1 MRILKLRLRNLNSLV
16 GGWEIDF
23 THPAYADGIFAITGP
38 TGAGKTTILDALCL
52 ALYGRTPRLNKV
64 TQSVNEIM
72 SRQSGECFAEVEF
85 SVGNEARRCSWSQHR
100 SRKKADGELRPQKR
114 ELSLLNGEILA
125 SSIDEVS
132 AEVKRFTGDMDYSR
146 FTRSMLLAQGGFA
159 AFLQASPSERAPIL
173 EQITGTELYSQISS
187 RVHER
192 CKTEKERQRLL
203 QEQADA
209 LRLLTAEDEAALR
222 LKLSRLTAE
231 EVRLKEETQR
241 LAVAL
246 AWLDVLA
253 KLRQELAAISKEE
266 EALAGET
273 LRCAGDTQRL
283 ARAEQAVLLDGDHA
297 SLAALRKQQAD
308 DLSAAERL
316 RRSLPEL
323 EAALKAA
330 DERLVSSSD
339 ALLAA
344 KTAQEQGRVLISTV
358 QKLDFRLQE
367 KRAALRKQD
376 ETCIEL
382 RRENAADL
390 AACGKL
396 EQELARV
403 QLGQQES
410 AAYLGK
416 HAADERLL
424 TDLTGLC
431 QRLKQLAEL
440 AKRHEAVRL
449 AAAQTEKAAVEAAE
463 FWQSKAG
470 ARRSADEQFAEVQA
484 ARAAA
489 ESGLAQ
495 LLQGRK
501 PDELRDEQAALIKL
515 TELLAQAD
523 ALAKERADLHEQQAA
538 NGAAKRVL
546 AETLHTLRQQCDA
559 ARQEE
564 EVRRIEA
571 DFAKRVLSLEEQRA
585 RLEAGQPCPLCGS
598 PEHPYAQAGGL
609 PLLHQA
615 ELAAQAAAAALRQAE
630 AELTKAGQEEVR
642 LEQKA
647 QHLAERLAEK
657 NTAAQVL
664 QQQAAGC
671 CAGLALAPEQA
682 EIERRLAANRE
693 TVQAAEALSEKISQ
707 LGKTLEQRKDS
718 CAAATQAESS
728 AAAARDKAQE
738 ARLRLTEEE
747 RGLADDVATKLRA
760 AQTELTLYY
769 GCDALSLH
777 EIDQTATALTAR
789 RDAWQRQQQQ
799 HVAAEQKIAAL
810 AADLKVLRAGIEQRR
825 KQLEQEE
832 PLLQAGRQ
840 EAERLAAERAALFA
854 DKQPEAEEQRL
865 ADAVKAAEQAV
876 SQAQTAQQRQA
887 QRLHQQRAL
896 SSSRERAAADRMP
909 ELARQ
914 EEAFAERL
922 RAHGFA
928 DEAAWQAAQLAEA
941 ERAALR
947 RQSDE
952 LRDRRTQLD
961 ERRRDREARLAEE
974 EHLALTDLDQARL
987 EAEQA
992 GLTLASR
999 QTAEQIGSLTQR
1011 LTDNQER
1018 RGQQSGLLLEL
1029 AAQKTECLRWKSLH
1043 DLIGSADGK
1052 KYRNFAQGLT
1062 FEQMVL
1068 HSNRELAR
1076 IHSRY
1081 LLLRDPQQPLELSV
1095 ADFEQ
1100 AGEVRSVKNLS
1111 GGESF
1116 MVSLALALGLSSM
1129 VGGKV
1134 ESLFLDEG
1142 FGTLDDDALDAALA
1156 RLAELRGEGRL
1167 IGVISHVAALKER
1180 IACQIEAMPGSG
1192 GRSLLK
1198 GPGVRRL

>member
-23 THPAYADGIFAITGP
+23 THPAFADGIFAITGP

-52 ALYGRTPRLNKV
+52 ALYGRTPRLDKV
-64 TQSVNEIM
+64 TKRGNEIM

-85 SVGNEARRCSWSQHR
+85 SVGKEARRCSWSQGR
-100 SRKKADGELRPQKR
+100 SRKKADGELQQPKR

-125 SSIDEVS
+125 SSVS
-132 AEVKRFTGDMDYSR
+132 SVEQLVEECTGMDFDR

-159 AFLQASPSERAPIL
+159 AFLQASPDERSPIL
-173 EQITGTELYSQISS
+173 EQITGSTIYSEISI
-187 RVHER
+187 RAHER
-192 CKTEKERQRLL
+192 WKRENDRQKQLE
-203 QEQADA
+203 EQAA
-209 LRLLTAEDEAALR
+209 AFQLLSLEEED
-222 LKLSRLTAE
+222 
-231 EVRLKEETQR
+231 V
-241 LAVAL
+241 
-246 AWLDVLA
+246 
-253 KLRQELAAISKEE
+253 LRQELDRLRGEVRVQGDRLTQLDAALKWLKRLADLRQDVAAVSREQAGLAAAQE
-266 EALAGET
+266 QFAASEQRLRLDGLALLVAGEHAALA
-273 LRCAGDTQRL
+273 
-283 ARAEQAVLLDGDHA
+283 AR
-297 SLAALRKQQAD
+297 RKQQAD
-308 DLSAAERL
+308 DLSAAAIL

-330 DERLVSSSD
+330 DGRLVSSGD
-339 ALLAA
+339 ALAAA
-344 KTAQEQGRVLISTV
+344 KAAQETGRVLITKV
-358 QKLDFRLQE
+358 RELDFRLQE

-376 ETCIEL
+376 EACAEL
-382 RRENAADL
+382 RRKNAADL

-396 EQELARV
+396 EQELRRV
-403 QLGQQES
+403 QDSQQQS
-410 AAYLGK
+410 AAYLAK

-424 TDLTGLC
+424 TDLTGLG
-431 QRLKQLAEL
+431 QQLKQLGEL
-440 AKRHEAVRL
+440 AWRHEDVRL
-449 AAAQTEKAAVEAAE
+449 AAALAEKTAAEAAQFWQGKAA
-463 FWQSKAG
+463 
-470 ARRSADEQFAEVQA
+470 ARRKADELLAEVQE

-489 ESGLAQ
+489 DNEFAQ
-495 LLQGRK
+495 LLQGRRAE
-501 PDELRDEQAALIKL
+501 ELWHEQNALITL
-515 TELLAQAD
+515 TKLLAQAD
-523 ALAKERADLHEQQAA
+523 MLAKERADLHEQQVA
-538 NGAAKRVL
+538 NSVAKQVL
-546 AETLHTLRQQCDA
+546 AETLRTLRQHCNA

-585 RLEAGQPCPLCGS
+585 RLQAGQPCPLCGS
-598 PEHPYAQAGGL
+598 PEHPYAQGGL

-630 AELTKAGQEEVR
+630 EALNKADKEQAR
-642 LEQKA
+642 LDQAA
-647 QHLAERLAEK
+647 QHLDERLTEK
-657 NTAAQVL
+657 NTAMQAL
-664 QQQAAGC
+664 QQQTANC
-671 CAGLALAPEQA
+671 CAELALVPEQQLS
-682 EIERRLAANRE
+682 EIEQRLHENRQ
-693 TVQAAEALSEKISQ
+693 TVQAAEALTKKISQ
-707 LGKTLEQRKDS
+707 LGKTLEQRQ
-718 CAAATQAESS
+718 AACIQTAQDESK

-738 ARLRLTEEE
+738 ARQRLAEEE
-747 RGLADDVATKLRA
+747 RNLAEDVAVKLRA
-760 AQTELTLYY
+760 AQTELAVY
-769 GCDALSLH
+769 GCAEFSLR
-777 EIDQTATALTAR
+777 EIDQTAIALTTR
-789 RDAWQRQQQQ
+789 RDTWQRHQQQRI
-799 HVAAEQKIAAL
+799 AAEQKIAGL
-810 AADLKVLRAGIEQRR
+810 DTDVKVLRAGIEQRNR
-825 KQLEQEE
+825 QLEHEE

-854 DKQPEAEEQRL
+854 DKQPEAEEKRL
-865 ADAVKAAEQAV
+865 AEAVKAAEQAV
-876 SQAQTAQQRQA
+876 EQAQAAQQRQEKT
-887 QRLHQQRAL
+887 LHQQHAL
-896 SSSRERAAADRMP
+896 ISSRERAAADRMP

-914 EEAFAERL
+914 EAAFAERL
-922 RAHGFA
+922 RAGGFA
-928 DEAAWQAAQLAEA
+928 DEAAWQTAQLAEA

-947 RQSDE
+947 RQAEE

-974 EHLALTDLDQARL
+974 EQLALTDLDQARL
-987 EAEQA
+987 EEEQA

-999 QTAEQIGSLTQR
+999 RTAEQIGSLTQR
-1011 LTDNQER
+1011 LADNQER
-1018 RGQQSGLLLEL
+1018 RGQQSGLLREL

-1142 FGTLDDDALDAALA
+1142 FGTLDDDALDSALA

-1180 IACQIEAMPGSG
+1180 IACQIEALPGSG
-1192 GRSLLK
+1192 GRSVLK

>member
-23 THPAYADGIFAITGP
+23 THPAFADGIFAITGP

-52 ALYGRTPRLNKV
+52 ALYGRTPRLDKV
-64 TQSVNEIM
+64 TKRGNEIM

-85 SVGNEARRCSWSQHR
+85 SAGNEARRCSWSQGR
-100 SRKKADGELRPQKR
+100 SRKKADGELQQPKR

-125 SSIDEVS
+125 SSVS
-132 AEVKRFTGDMDYSR
+132 GVEQLVEECTGMDFDR

-159 AFLQASPSERAPIL
+159 AFLQASPDERSPIL
-173 EQITGTELYSQISS
+173 EQITGSTIYSEISI
-187 RVHER
+187 RTHER
-192 CKTEKERQRLL
+192 WKIENDRQKQLEEQAAAFRLL
-203 QEQADA
+203 SLEEEET
-209 LRLLTAEDEAALR
+209 LRQDLDRLRSEVRVQGHRLTQLDAALKW
-222 LKLSRLTAE
+222 LK
-231 EVRLKEETQR
+231 R
-241 LAVAL
+241 LAA
-246 AWLDVLA
+246 
-253 KLRQELAAISKEE
+253 LRQELAAISKEQTGLAAAQE
-266 EALAGET
+266 QFAASGQRLRLDGQALLLAGE
-273 LRCAGDTQRL
+273 
-283 ARAEQAVLLDGDHA
+283 HA
-297 SLAALRKQQAD
+297 ALAALRKQQAD
-308 DLSAAERL
+308 DLSAAAAL
-316 RRSLPEL
+316 RHSLPEL

-330 DERLVSSSD
+330 DAQVVSSGG
-339 ALLAA
+339 ALAA
-344 KTAQEQGRVLISTV
+344 AKDAQDRGRVLIATV

-367 KRAALRKQD
+367 KRAALKKQED
-376 ETCIEL
+376 ACAGL
-382 RRENAADL
+382 RQKNAADL
-390 AACGKL
+390 ADCGKL
-396 EQELARV
+396 EQDLARV
-403 QLGQQES
+403 QAGQQES
-410 AAYLGK
+410 AAYLTE

-424 TDLTGLC
+424 ADLTGLC

-463 FWQSKAG
+463 FWQSTAG
-470 ARRSADEQFAEVQA
+470 ARRRADEQLAEVQA

-489 ESGLAQ
+489 ESGLAR

-501 PDELRDEQAALIKL
+501 PEELRDEQAALIKL

-523 ALAKERADLHEQQAA
+523 ALAKERADLHEQQTA
-538 NGAAKRVL
+538 NAAAKRAL
-546 AETLHTLRQQCDA
+546 AETLHALRQQRDA

-571 DFAKRVLSLEEQRA
+571 DFAKRVLSLEEQRT

-615 ELAAQAAAAALRQAE
+615 ELTAQAAAAALRQAE
-630 AELTKAGQEEVR
+630 AELAKAGQEEVR
-642 LEQKA
+642 LEQRA
-647 QHLAERLAEK
+647 QDLAERLAEK
-657 NTAAQVL
+657 NTAAQAL
-664 QQQAAGC
+664 QQQTAGC
-671 CAGLALAPEQA
+671 CAGLDLAPEQA

-693 TVQAAEALSEKISQ
+693 TVQAAEALTDKISQ
-707 LGKTLEQRKDS
+707 LGRTLEQRQ
-718 CAAATQAESS
+718 AACVTAAQAESN
-728 AAAARDKAQE
+728 AAAARDKAEE
-738 ARLRLTEEE
+738 ARQRLTEEE

-760 AQTELTLYY
+760 AQTELTIYY
-769 GCDALSLH
+769 SCAALSLH
-777 EIDQTATALTAR
+777 EIDQTAAALTAR

-799 HVAAEQKIAAL
+799 RVAAEQKIAGL
-810 AADLKVLRAGIEQRR
+810 HTELKVLHAGIEQRG

-832 PLLQAGRQ
+832 PLLQTWQQ
-840 EAERLAAERAALFA
+840 EAKQLAAERAALFA

-865 ADAVKAAEQAV
+865 AEAVKAAEQAV
-876 SQAQTAQQRQA
+876 SQAQAAQQRQA
-887 QRLHQQRAL
+887 QQLHQQCAL

-914 EEAFAERL
+914 EAAFAERL
-922 RAHGFA
+922 RAGGFA

-947 RQSDE
+947 RQAEE

-961 ERRRDREARLAEE
+961 ERRRDREVRLAEE
-974 EHLALTDLDQARL
+974 ERLALTDLDQARL
-987 EAEQA
+987 EEEQA

-999 QTAEQIGSLTQR
+999 RTAEQIGSLAQR

-1018 RGQQSGLLLEL
+1018 RGQQSGLLLKL

-1142 FGTLDDDALDAALA
+1142 FGTLDDDALDSALA

-1180 IACQIEAMPGSG
+1180 IACQIEALPGSG
-1192 GRSLLK
+1192 GRSVLK